1 MNPTVDW
8 YFVKEKKWKEEL
20 TLLREE
26 LLSCGLSET
35 LKWGHPCYTLHLP
48 TEKKDAN
55 VVLIHSFKTYCAV
68 LFFKGALIEDKSGVL
83 IQQTANVQ
91 AARQMRFTG
100 TEEVQNGKALLKKYV
115 LAAVKIEK
123 AGLKVPLKQTKEFEM
138 PDEFIGILKEHTNI
152 GTAFKKLTP
161 GRQRAYLLYFS
172 SAKQSATRTARIKK
186 CIPKILDG
194 KGLDD

>member
-8 YFVKEKKWKEEL
+8 YFLKEKKWKEEL

-26 LLSCGLSET
+26 LLSCGLNET
-35 LKWGHPCYTLHLP
+35 LKWGVPCYTLQLP
-48 TEKKDAN
+48 QEKKESN
-55 VVLIHSFKTYCAV
+55 VVLIHSFKNYCAV

-83 IQQTANVQ
+83 IQQTVNVQ

-123 AGLKVPLKQTKEFEM
+123 EGLKVPLKQTKAFDM
-138 PDEFIGILKEHTNI
+138 PEEFIIVLKKDSKLES
-152 GTAFKKLTP
+152 AFKKLTP
-161 GRQRAYLLYFS
+161 GRQRAYLLHFS

-186 CIPKILDG
+186 CIPKILEV

>member
-8 YFVKEKKWKEEL
+8 YFLKEKKWKEEL

-26 LLSCGLSET
+26 LLSCGLNET
-35 LKWGHPCYTLHLP
+35 LKWGVPCYTLQLP
-48 TEKKDAN
+48 QEKKESN
-55 VVLIHSFKTYCAV
+55 VVLIHSFKNYCAV
-68 LFFKGALIEDKSGVL
+68 LFFKGALIEDKVGVL

-91 AARQMRFTG
+91 AGRQMRFTG

-138 PDEFIGILKEHTNI
+138 PEEFIVVLKNQTNI